1 MEMTDL
7 EIVSSYRQ
15 AKKKKEQITILSQLN
30 ACSKEKIIE
39 ILKNNGIQKQELP
52 RNRKKKVDTDQVATN
67 QVATVKEEENV
78 KMKNDLTDH
87 RIMHEVINNLSS
99 LADGIEKEISNKSKD
114 VGKIRDAAKLLN
126 EADEMI

>member
-1 MEMTDL
+1 MTDL

-52 RNRKKKVDTDQVATN
+52 RNRKKKVDSVPVATN
-67 QVATVKEEENV
+67 QVKEVKKEENA
-78 KMKNDLTDH
+78 KMKNDMTDH

-99 LADGIEKEISNKSKD
+99 LADGIEKEISNKSKA

>member
-52 RNRKKKVDTDQVATN
+52 RNRKKKVDSVPVATN
-67 QVATVKEEENV
+67 QVKEVKKEENA
-78 KMKNDLTDH
+78 KMKNELTDH

-99 LADGIEKEISNKSKD
+99 LADGIEKEISNKSKA

>member
-7 EIVSSYRQ
+7 EILSSYRQ

-52 RNRKKKVDTDQVATN
+52 RNRKKKVDTVPVSKN
-67 QVATVKEEENV
+67 QVKEVKKEENV
-78 KMKNDLTDH
+78 TMKNDLTAH
-87 RIMHEVINNLSS
+87 RLMHEVINNLSS
-99 LADGIEKEISNKSKD
+99 LADGIEKEISNKSNA

-126 EADEMI
+126 EVDEMI